1 MFKINKLTNIF
12 FMSAITLVM
21 SACVPKATEK
31 KAICGTNQAF
41 NSVTRTCV
49 STSEL
54 RTRPVATKSSDTLSQ
69 ETAKTITLSYTD
81 GNSNSAIAC
90 NVTSISPNIE
100 AVSPQVINRCIFN
113 KADLVSASANNLA
126 LAVPANGTTP
136 AYRTAMLAALAAAK
150 QTYNYSNVILQLG
163 LFKTAVDNILAYS
176 APISLTDATVKTY
189 YDLTQTRLLV
199 YLPLKTLVDN
209 HCDCTGG
216 ICTTTIAPR
225 IFQNGTAGFTY
236 TISDI
241 DGEGDP
247 KVVNLSI
254 SAMSTGTNF
263 LRPVVGSDYFT
274 FSESPTSAITP
285 YTVILPAAT
294 DYFSTSPAVFT
305 YTFTGLKD
313 GSNYGVTTN
322 GKVSNCMDLTGTS
335 GPTDKSCTYTP
346 NSGDTFDITAPAIAA
361 VTIDDLVFTAKK
373 AGTYANNITIQY
385 FDLQTNNLA
394 VDSYVTSAE
403 SFGLVSQ
410 SYSDT
415 FVRVVGDS
423 IKVFINPGITTS
435 TDIAGLINN
444 DSKAKALV
452 SVTGGAL
459 STFPLATV
467 AKPLIGG
474 SDAYDKISYSV
485 NNGFGASTNTAS
497 VIIKITATED
507 APVFNNVAATSVT
520 ALEDSGQI
528 TIDLS
533 PTYTDAENNVD
544 ACNVDPLDAIFLGNF
559 TVNSC
564 LCAANVCTL
573 KITANANVS
582 STTAFTLHYR
592 VGSTGLYTAY
602 KAYSVNITPINDAP
616 TMSAIAAQT
625 ILENSSA
632 APSSG
637 YVDVT
642 VDPGGGGFETSQIL
656 SMTAISSVP
665 ALVPNSTCTNYT
677 PGAGTP
683 IAVVTP
689 AAAGVYYYD
698 TTNQKCYV
706 STGTTSALW
715 ILYPSLTVM
724 PKCVYE
730 SFGQGAPSSVTP
742 TAAGKRYLDTANN
755 KCYRSTAATS
765 SSWIADDLLTD
776 FYIAYTPVAN
786 QSGSTTV
793 ALSLTDNG
801 GTTNAGVNNVAQSFT
816 LNVTSVDDPPYFIST
831 ITKVETNEGGQVVSD
846 GFIVDEDQGSSADEN
861 IQDIKITSITSDN
874 ASVLPVSAIK
884 IFYDLNDNGV
894 EDSLESRAVG
904 AVLDTGGIDSKL
916 HKFYLKFNPVAGVS
930 GNSNIVITVHDGKL
944 MPDLVTLDPTHYV
957 STTFSL
963 IVHPI
968 AALHGGWANISAKG
982 IKTDKN
988 GAPAADADVQCNYN
1002 KGLTDAKAC
1011 DTNQNCTGT
1020 DSPNALV
1027 TPDRANVLY
1036 WDSAN
1041 HKCYRSMASDKF
1053 SWAEFKTSCPVSRA
1067 SGLCSG
1073 ENCIATSN
1081 PTPTAVGQYYYNTS
1095 SNICYISTG
1104 LTSGNWS
1111 AFVPSKINLSWNSF
1125 TVTGSGSDS
1134 SVQIFGWNVY
1144 RREAGFDY
1152 DFKSGFLKMNT
1163 ADTMSISDSTLKTFT
1178 DSTAVA
1184 GKIYYYLVR
1193 PVENTVRHLT
1203 VSTPEIF
1210 SEVRIFAPKENYAFV
1225 HRWMANQE
1233 VCNNMHMTTS
1243 TTAPNKVDPT
1253 HNYRC
1258 PYKGPGEGTGA
1269 NVGYYDIGKDM
1280 LVDIS
1285 ETGCP
1290 YTAAPACTA
1299 NGCIGI
1305 GTPTSLNLSSAMY
1318 DVYYDRNSG
1327 ACYINTNGT
1336 TGWMSYNGAT
1346 NLQISSASTKVNTV
1360 LNPPLVN
1367 ITQAKADYVCSTR
1380 SIAAA
1385 QGSLTGLAAA
1395 RLPSKK
1401 EYIAYSAG
1409 PVGMSDSVITDMEQ
1423 GFSLNVQ
1430 SRCNSSNANGL
1441 ETAYTDSSIP
1451 STSYIYSIPGTS
1463 SSGIRSLYTGSVP
1476 WVNDFSTETCSS
1488 RYGIQDV
1495 YGNVSEWVKD
1505 GMKCD
1510 KLSSALSAAIIA
1522 TDTTITVETTAGFP
1536 NSGMLA
1542 IQAEQIS
1549 YTGKTAT
1556 TLTGLTRGAN
1566 ATAAAVHA
1574 INTPIFLASNLSA
1587 GIDAVV
1593 TTIPVNSTL
1602 GFPAVGKIYI
1612 DSEEINY
1619 TGITAT
1625 TFTGAIRGVNATTAA
1640 AHLASALVLY
1650 NDNYYTCSTLPG
1662 TDLGNYDFGAGNTYG
1677 FDLVTGPYNDANAD
1691 SHASDGDAFL
1701 TSWDFRDEL
1710 FGAGKFSFPMGMP
1723 MFVDIGT
1730 GTSPIAGSVAIPYLL
1745 DIGPTAGIT
1754 SSQLHEDGIIVNAA
1768 AVNNPLT
1775 NPSKTGSFVQG
1786 GSYLSGNRAGRYSS
1800 ELIPD
1805 SIVGPDVGFRCYIP
1819 VDTSNFPADVGRH
1832 LYSY

>member
-1 MFKINKLTNIF
+1 MFKTNKLINIF

-21 SACVPKATEK
+21 SACVPKASEK

-41 NSVTRTCV
+41 NSVSRTCV

-69 ETAKTITLSYTD
+69 EVAKTITLSYSD
-81 GNSNSAIAC
+81 GNNNSAIAC
-90 NVTSISPNIE
+90 NVTSVSANIE
-100 AVSPQVINRCIFN
+100 AISPQVINRGVFN
-113 KADLVSASANNLA
+113 KADLVSASADSLA
-126 LAVPANGTTP
+126 LAVPVNGTTP
-136 AYRTAMLAALAAAK
+136 AYRTAMLAALASAK
-150 QTYNYSNVILQLG
+150 KTYNYSNVILQLG

-176 APISLTDATVKTY
+176 APLVAGNASVMNY
-189 YDLTQTRLLV
+189 YNLTQTRLLD

-209 HCDCTGG
+209 RCDCTGG

-247 KVVNLSI
+247 KIVNLSI
-254 SAMSTGTNF
+254 AAMSSSTSF
-263 LRPVVGSDYFT
+263 LRAVVKSDYLIFP
-274 FSESPTSAITP
+274 ESATSTATSNNL
-285 YTVILPAAT
+285 TLPAAT
-294 DYFSTSPAVFT
+294 DYLGTATTAFT
-305 YTFTGLKD
+305 YTFSGSRD
-313 GSNYGVTTN
+313 GSNYGLTTN
-322 GKVSNCMDLTGTS
+322 GKVSNCMDLTGSS
-335 GPTDKSCTYTP
+335 GSTDKTCTYTP
-346 NSGDTFDITAPAIAA
+346 NSGDAFDITAPAIAA

-394 VDSYVTSAE
+394 IDSHVTASE

-423 IKVFINPGITTS
+423 IKVFINPSITTT

-444 DSKAKALV
+444 DVLAKALV
-452 SVTGGAL
+452 TVTGGTL
-459 STFPLATV
+459 STFPVATAATSLV
-467 AKPLIGG
+467 GG
-474 SDAYDKISYSV
+474 SDAYDKISYTV
-485 NNGFGASTNTAS
+485 NNGFGSSTNTAS

-507 APVFNNVAATSVT
+507 APVFNSVAATTVT

-528 TIDLS
+528 TINLS

-573 KITANANVS
+573 KITANASVS
-582 STTAFTLHYR
+582 STSPFTLNYR
-592 VGSTGLYTAY
+592 VGSVGLYTAY
-602 KAYSVNITPINDAP
+602 KAYSVNITPVNDAP
-616 TMSAIAAQT
+616 TMNAIGVQT
-625 ILENSSA
+625 IPENSSA

-656 SMTAISSVP
+656 SMTATSSVP
-665 ALVPNSTCTNYT
+665 ALVPNTICTNYT

-715 ILYPSLTVM
+715 SLYPSLTVM

-730 SFGQGAPSSVTP
+730 SFGPGAPSASVTP
-742 TAAGKRYLDTANN
+742 TAAGKRYLDTTNN

-765 SSWIADDLLTD
+765 GSWIADDLLTD
-776 FYIAYTPVAN
+776 FYMAYTPIAN
-786 QSGSTTV
+786 QSGSTSV
-793 ALSLTDNG
+793 ALSLTDDG
-801 GTTNAGVNNVAQSFT
+801 GTTNAGVNNAAQTFT

-831 ITKVETNEGGQVVSD
+831 ITKVETNEGGQVISD
-846 GFIVDEDQGSSADEN
+846 GFIVDEDQGSSADED
-861 IQDIKITSITSDN
+861 IQDITITSITSDN
-874 ASVLPVSAIK
+874 SSVLPVSAIK

-894 EDSLESRAVG
+894 EDSLEARAIG
-904 AVLDTGGIDSKL
+904 AALDPGGIDSKL

-930 GNSNIVITVHDGKL
+930 GNSNIVLTVNDGNVAASHF
-944 MPDLVTLDPTHYV
+944 VTT
-957 STTFSL
+957 SFSF

-1002 KGLTDAKAC
+1002 KSTDAKAC

-1020 DSPNALV
+1020 DSPNALI

-1041 HKCYRSMASDKF
+1041 HKCYRSAAADKF
-1053 SWAEFKTSCPVSRA
+1053 SWLEFKTSCPVSRA
-1067 SGLCSG
+1067 TGLCSG
-1073 ENCIATSN
+1073 ENCVATSN

-1111 AFVPSKINLSWNSF
+1111 VFVPSKINLSWNSF
-1125 TVTGSGSDS
+1125 TVTGSGSYS
-1134 SVQIFGWNVY
+1134 SVQILGWNVY

-1152 DFKSGFLKMNT
+1152 DFKSGFLKTNT
-1163 ADTMSISDSTLKTFT
+1163 ADTMSVSDSTLKTFT
-1178 DSTAVA
+1178 DTTAVA
-1184 GKIYYYLVR
+1184 GKVYYYLVR
-1193 PVENTVRHLT
+1193 PVENTIRQLT

-1233 VCNNMHMTTS
+1233 VCNSMHMTTS
-1243 TTAPNKVDPT
+1243 TTNKVDPT

-1258 PYKGPGEGTGA
+1258 PYKGPGESVA
-1269 NVGYYDIGKDM
+1269 NPGFYDIEKDM

-1290 YTAAPACTA
+1290 YTVAPACTA

-1305 GTPTSLNLSSAMY
+1305 GSPTSLGLSSSLN
-1318 DVYYDRNSG
+1318 DIYYDRNSG
-1327 ACYINTNGT
+1327 VCYINSDGLSSWVSY
-1336 TGWMSYNGAT
+1336 TGASGA
-1346 NLQISSASTKVNTV
+1346 QILAASAKVNTV
-1360 LNPPLVN
+1360 INPPLSN
-1367 ITQAKADYVCSTR
+1367 ISQAQADVVCSVRDITT
-1380 SIAAA
+1380 AK
-1385 QGSLTGLAAA
+1385 GSLVGVGAA

-1401 EYIAYSAG
+1401 EFIAYAAG
-1409 PVGMSDSVITDMEQ
+1409 PVGMSDAVLTDLEQ

-1430 SRCNSSNANGL
+1430 SRCNSTNANGL
-1441 ETAYTDSSIP
+1441 EIAYTDSSIP

-1476 WVNDFSTETCSS
+1476 WVNDYSTETCSS

-1495 YGNVSEWVKD
+1495 YGNVAEWVKD
-1505 GMKCD
+1505 KMTCSGAAA
-1510 KLSSALSAAIIA
+1510 SASTTTLTSATAISGGSFSLPVA
-1522 TDTTITVETTAGFP
+1522 STAGFP
-1536 NSGMLA
+1536 STGFVVVGSGGGAEILTYTAKASLTAFTVNSA
-1542 IQAEQIS
+1542 
-1549 YTGKTAT
+1549 
-1556 TLTGLTRGAN
+1556 TLT
-1566 ATAAAVHA
+1566 H
-1574 INTPIFLASNLSA
+1574 
-1587 GIDAVV
+1587 
-1593 TTIPVNSTL
+1593 
-1602 GFPAVGKIYI
+1602 
-1612 DSEEINY
+1612 
-1619 TGITAT
+1619 
-1625 TFTGAIRGVNATTAA
+1625 
-1640 AHLASALVLY
+1640 ASAETVSLILAA
-1650 NDNYYTCSTLPG
+1650 NNYVCSTNSG
-1662 TDLGNYDFGAGNTYG
+1662 TDLGNYDINNGVYNAAATDRYK
-1677 FDLVTGPYNDANAD
+1677 FDLSTGPYNDID
-1691 SHASDGDAFL
+1691 ASSSPSSGDGFL
-1701 TSWDFRDEL
+1701 TNWTFRDEL
-1710 FGAGKFSFPMGMP
+1710 FGAGKFSFPVGMP
-1723 MFVDIGT
+1723 INIDIAT
-1730 GTSPIAGSVAIPYLL
+1730 KFPLAPTLTSFL

-1754 SSQLHEDGIIVNAA
+1754 SSQLHEDGIIVNGAA
-1768 AVNNPLT
+1768 TNNIFTVNDLGNPNHYLP
-1775 NPSKTGSFVQG
+1775 NPTQQGSFVQG
-1786 GSYLSGNRAGRYSS
+1786 GSYLSGNRSGRYSS
-1800 ELIPD
+1800 ELVPD
-1805 SIVGPDVGFRCYIP
+1805 ATVGPDIGFRCYIP
-1819 VDTSNFPADVGRH
+1819 IDTANFPADVGRH
-1832 LYSY
+1832 IYSY